1 MARDTSRS
9 DDAAFDME
17 SAYRRR
23 QRVVAVSR
31 SSFAGR
37 LRRLL
42 RGIAKSVA
50 VVLPAICALA
60 LVARYAF
67 YSSRFALA
75 DTDAVVVAGN
85 RYVSQL
91 DVASAAG
98 AGAEPNL
105 FHLSLDGVRRQ
116 VELIP
121 WVETA
126 SVRRIFPNRLLVDV
140 TERRPV
146 AYVNLAGRLK
156 LVDSQGVLLEKPAEA
171 SFDFP
176 VLTGIDAAM
185 TTADRKAR
193 LALFQQF
200 AQELKAQD
208 RGAGWLVSEV
218 DLSDDRDLKALLVQ
232 GHNTVSVHF
241 GNQDFGER
249 FRTFITLL
257 PEVEKT
263 APSIDSV
270 DLRYRGQVI
279 VNPKAAP

>member
-1 MARDTSRS
+1 MARDASRS
-9 DDAAFDME
+9 DSAAFDAD

-23 QRVVAVSR
+23 QKAVVVSR
-31 SSFAGR
+31 GSVARR

-42 RGIAKSVA
+42 RWTVKSVA
-50 VVLPAICALA
+50 VVLPALVAMG
-60 LVARYAF
+60 LVARYVY
-67 YSSRFALA
+67 YSSRFDLA
-75 DTDAVVVAGN
+75 DTNAVVLTGN

-91 DVASAAG
+91 DVASAVG
-98 AGAEPNL
+98 AGAEPSL
-105 FHLSLDGVRRQ
+105 FRLSLEGARRQ

-121 WVETA
+121 WVRTA

-140 TERRPV
+140 SERSPV
-146 AYVNLAGRLK
+146 AYVNLGGRLR
-156 LVDSQGVLLEKPAEA
+156 LVDGDGVLLEKPAEA

-176 VLTGIDAAM
+176 VLSGVDGTMSAAE
-185 TTADRKAR
+185 RKAR
-193 LALFQQF
+193 LALFQRL

-232 GHNTVSVHF
+232 GHNTVLVHF

-249 FRTFITLL
+249 FRTFVTLL
-257 PEVEKT
+257 PEVQKT

-279 VNPKAAP
+279 VNPKAAH

>member
-1 MARDTSRS
+1 MARDASRS
-9 DDAAFDME
+9 DSAAFDAE

-23 QRVVAVSR
+23 HRVVAVSR

-42 RGIAKSVA
+42 RWTAKSVA
-50 VVLPAICALA
+50 VVLPAIFAVA
-60 LVARYAF
+60 MVARYAL
-67 YSSRFALA
+67 YSSRFALP
-75 DTDAVVVAGN
+75 DMEAVVLTGN

-91 DVASAAG
+91 DVASAVG
-98 AGAEPNL
+98 AGAQPSL
-105 FHLSLDGVRRQ
+105 FRVSLDGARRQ

-121 WVETA
+121 WVRTA

-140 TERRPV
+140 TERNPV
-146 AYVNLAGRLK
+146 AYVNLGGRLR
-156 LVDSQGVLLEKPAEA
+156 LVDNDGVLLEKPAEA

-176 VLTGIDAAM
+176 VLSGIDAAM
-185 TTADRKAR
+185 TAADRKVR

-208 RGAGWLVSEV
+208 RGAGWLVSEL

-232 GHNTVSVHF
+232 GHNTVLVHF

-257 PEVEKT
+257 PEVERT
-263 APSIDSV
+263 APNIDSV

-279 VNPKAAP
+279 VNPKAAR